1 MKKKILRVCL
11 MLVIL
16 CGGIL
21 LTNGSVQAK
30 TQNYYTLGK
39 TLVVTGQ

>member
-21 LTNGSVQAK
+21 LTNGSVQQK
-30 TQNYYTLGK
+30 HRIITRK
-39 TLVVTGQ
+39 EKR